1 MLQKCGIGELAG
13 KNTLRLVWSEIFVLF
28 KGLIWSLNILLRRNV
43 TKILPIIYPIPDSS
57 SGSEASASDSSEDD
71 WSFFFFA
78 EDFFSLSLNFF
89 FDLPFGLKK
98 VIFYK
103 IINLSEILRLLC
115 FFIWFG
121 FFLFLFG
128 WFRFGFHWWWF
139 RFRFFWWF

>member
-28 KGLIWSLNILLRRNV
+28 KGLIWSFEHFSMPKRN
-43 TKILPIIYPIPDSS
+43 KNYLSRIYPAPDSS

-89 FDLPFGLKK
+89 FDFPFGLKK
-98 VIFYK
+98 LNFPQ
-103 IINLSEILRLLC
+103 NNQ
-115 FFIWFG
+115 FG
-121 FFLFLFG
+121 
-128 WFRFGFHWWWF
+128 
-139 RFRFFWWF
+139 